1 MIKVNKWNEE
11 KTFQY
16 YRSEKEEVPDHF
28 NQFLKAVEAL
38 KGYESG
44 AKAGRKK
51 LFSILG
57 CFGTNL
63 KIGNGFHCNI
73 GRNIY
78 LGNNVSIGNNVV
90 ILDVGPVHIDDNV
103 LIEDGV
109 HIYNAS
115 HRVKD
120 PDRWKSLRY
129 SNIQIGSN
137 VRIEKNSVLLPGTH
151 IEDGVVIQ
159 EGAVIKGVVTHKN
172 KITGNKYISELYDS
186 LSNINWRYN
195 SIECAG
201 RINIPYLK
209 NRHNIIKRPFYY
221 RYGFNIKGGEVG
233 FGFINTHSTFDDSY
247 EITIGNYTFFGP
259 GVNLITDLNFI
270 ENDILDKIHKCTGE
284 FISNQCTTGSI
295 LIGDNVWVAGRVT
308 ILPGITIGNNSAL
321 LVPNGI
327 VSKDVPENSVLY
339 PFGIRTKE

>member
-1 MIKVNKWNEE
+1 MMKVNKWNEE

-16 YRSEKEEVPDHF
+16 YRSKKKEVPYYF
-28 NQFLKAVEAL
+28 NQFLIAVEAL
-38 KGYESG
+38 KGYESV
-44 AKAGRKK
+44 AKTSREK
-51 LFSILG
+51 LLSILG
-57 CFGTNL
+57 YFGTNL
-63 KIGNGFHCNI
+63 KIGGGFHCNI
-73 GRNIY
+73 GKNIF

-90 ILDVGPVHIDDNV
+90 ILDVGPVKIDDNV
-103 LIEDGV
+103 SIEDGV

-137 VRIEKNSVLLPGTH
+137 VRLEKNSVLLPGTH
-151 IEDGVVIQ
+151 IEDGVVIK
-159 EGAVIKGVVTHKN
+159 EGAVIKGLVTQKN
-172 KITGNKYISELYDS
+172 KIIGNEHISKLYDS
-186 LSNINWRYN
+186 LSDINWRHRL
-195 SIECAG
+195 IECDG

-221 RYGFNIKGGEVG
+221 RYGFNIKGGAVG
-233 FGFINTHSTFDDSY
+233 FGFINTHSIFDDSC
-247 EITIGNYTFFGP
+247 EITIGNYTLFGP
-259 GVNLITDLNFI
+259 GVNLITDLNII
-270 ENDILDKIHKCTGE
+270 ENDILDKIQKCTGQ
-284 FISNQCTTGSI
+284 FFLNQCTRGSI

-321 LVPNGI
+321 LAPNGI

-339 PFGIRTKE
+339 PSGIRTKG